1 MEYDA
6 AQVKRMNATYMMIS
20 KALKRGALSPRSA
33 VSWAARAGRGE
44 DVSVVASLARSEWR
58 AAENRKVAA
67 RSNSQLAQQILDL
80 LGQAVDGAPGP
91 DDEFA
96 AIFPPNDM
104 PRTTLIYDQ
113 NDDGRRRGLC
123 PPRPCPPATSTGR
136 PATCTRRT
144 PAAGTRAAPAR
155 WASSASWT
163 TSTPT
168 RCSRRLG

>member
-113 NDDGRRRGLC
+113 NDDGSRPAARAVPAATM
-123 PPRPCPPATSTGR
+123 PPGYQYGTTSNVHQAYASGRYEGR
-136 PATCTRRT
+136 P
-144 PAAGTRAAPAR
+144 GT
-155 WASSASWT
+155 
-163 TSTPT
+163 
-168 RCSRRLG
+168 LGQLGELDDEHADSLFP